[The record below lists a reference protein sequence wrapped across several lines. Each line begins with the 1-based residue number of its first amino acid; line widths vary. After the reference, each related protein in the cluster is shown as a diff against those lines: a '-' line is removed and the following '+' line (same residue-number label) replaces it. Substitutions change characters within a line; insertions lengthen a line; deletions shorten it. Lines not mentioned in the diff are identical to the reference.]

1 MEEMLE
7 VSGRIAARHP
17 EIAPADVAH
26 AWGNRIATGIRSQ
39 GIAPQL
45 VAVGFDAS
53 GRMLEMVG
61 VEKQDG
67 TVLIFHAMTPPSKK
81 TLREVSLI

>member
-1 MEEMLE
+1 MTDTLE
-7 VSGRIAARHP
+7 ISGRIAIKHP
-17 EIAPADVAH
+17 EIAPMDVAH
-26 AWGNRIATGIRSQ
+26 AWGNRIAMGIRNQ

-61 VEKQDG
+61 VEKENG
-67 TVLIFHAMTPPSKK
+67 TVLVFHAMTPPSKK